1 MSKSNAHP
9 SIGWVYLLL
18 SISPRGEEAHKIGIT
33 TSTVEK
39 RVKQLQTGNPNKISI
54 LRAYSTKNYRKVEQ
68 WLHRR
73 FKALTEA
80 KNEWRKLPDE
90 DVFNFIE
97 ICEEADET
105 INFLLENNDFY
116 K

>member
-1 MSKSNAHP
+1 M
-9 SIGWVYLLL
+9 LL
-18 SISPRGEEAHKIGIT
+18 SVSPIGEEAHKIGIT

-54 LRAYSTKNYRKVEQ
+54 LRSYKTKNYRKVEQ

-73 FKALTEA
+73 FKAFTESQ
-80 KNEWRKLPDE
+80 NEWRKLSDE

-97 ICEEADET
+97 ICEEADE
-105 INFLLENNDFY
+105 IIKFLLDSNDFY